1 MRQMRTL
8 WITPLLVALALPA
21 RAQEMVTVEVTS
33 TPTRAT
39 VEVLG
44 SGEVGRTPLRALRV
58 PVGEHDF
65 IFTRPGYGRVVMHVA
80 VTEDGQAIA
89 ATLERAAS
97 LDVRADHLPARGG
110 RIRVDG
116 QSVGTVPARVEIAPG
131 RRLVEVEAEG
141 FITFGQWVE
150 AAPGGSARVDV
161 RLEPRPPDTGS
172 ILVITDVSNAE
183 VFVDGLSRGRT
194 PRVVEGLA
202 PGAHRVDVVAESGA
216 RAEVTVEVRVEA
228 REIVSVELESQ
239 PPPPGS
245 AAITS
250 EPLGATVLVDGEP
263 RGVTPLELPEL
274 TPGAHM
280 LDLSLEGFVSEQ
292 RVLTI
297 ETGARR
303 ELAVQ
308 LSRGEPRAGRIVV
321 RASREDAF
329 VVVDGL
335 SRGRAPI
342 SLEHVRPGRH
352 AVRLIAEG
360 SAPFEAECVIT
371 YGETCT
377 IDATLAPAP
386 VALRVEATLD
396 GEPFG
401 SARLFV
407 DGTEVGPLPW
417 EGALAPGEH
426 QLEARAEG
434 LEPASRTLEVVPDA
448 AGTRVALALTTP
460 AAPPLVESIE
470 EAPEPDPAEA
480 RPAPLPRLFVP
491 RSGADALA
499 SGDGT
504 ASFFLGWPY
513 LFGAEL
519 AVGLPGPL
527 DVALA
532 LRTFGRLTELEVG
545 ARVGARVV
553 DFFALGAT
561 LRLAAGLG
569 PDQIDAFSLKLD
581 GRVTALP
588 VPELAVSAWIGLDLS
603 TDGYPFAEDG
613 RALVGNIPRQDLAR
627 ARLGGA
633 LEWRFL
639 QDWSIDLRLEG
650 ILASSAGRRRLYGDV
665 LELGGPDT
673 ELYGEL
679 AAVHHW

>member
-1 MRQMRTL
+1 MRTL

-21 RAQEMVTVEVTS
+21 RAQEAVTVEVTS

-44 SGEVGRTPLRALRV
+44 SGEVGRTPLRGLRV

-65 IFTRPGYGRVVMHVA
+65 IFTRRGFGRVVMHVA
-80 VTEDGQAIA
+80 VTEDGQQIE
-89 ATLERAAS
+89 ATLERAAT

-116 QSVGTVPARVEIAPG
+116 QAVGTVPARVEIAPG

-183 VFVDGLSRGRT
+183 VFVDGLSRGHT
-194 PRVVEGLA
+194 PRVVEGLS

-216 RAEVTVEVRVEA
+216 RAEATVEVRVEA

-263 RGVTPLELPEL
+263 RGVTPLELADL

-292 RVLTI
+292 RVVTI
-297 ETGARR
+297 ESGVRA
-303 ELAVQ
+303 ELAVP
-308 LSRGEPRAGRIVV
+308 LARGEPRPGRIVV

-352 AVRLIAEG
+352 AVRLVAEG
-360 SAPFEAECVIT
+360 TEPFESECVIT

-396 GEPFG
+396 GEPL
-401 SARLFV
+401 SHARLFV

-417 EGALAPGEH
+417 AGALSLGAH

-434 LEPASRTLEVVPDA
+434 LEPASRTLEVGPETS
-448 AGTRVALALTTP
+448 GTLVALSLERP
-460 AAPPLVESIE
+460 PAPPLVESIE
-470 EAPEPDPAEA
+470 EAPEVDPVEESP
-480 RPAPLPRLFVP
+480 PAPAPRSFVP

-527 DVALA
+527 DVAFA

-545 ARVGARVV
+545 ARGGARVLEWL
-553 DFFALGAT
+553 ALGAA

-581 GRVTALP
+581 GRITALP
-588 VPELAVSAWIGLDLS
+588 IPELAVSAWIGLDLS
-603 TDGYPFAEDG
+603 TDGYPFTEDG
-613 RALVGNIPRQDLAR
+613 RAIAGTNIPRQELAR
-627 ARLGGA
+627 GRAGGA
-633 LEWRFL
+633 LEWRFVR
-639 QDWSIDLRLEG
+639 DWSIDLRLEG
-650 ILASSAGRRRLYGDV
+650 IFASSAGRRRIYGDV